1 MSSTITQITE
11 QLETRKTNAINAY
24 RELVTLTASDGKS
37 PSLDEI
43 ERILRDSDKTIDDF
57 ASDERR
63 CRRRN
68 EWREAIGNVPQIK
81 SEIAAA
87 KAGISAED
95 EKLEAAKQAHAK
107 AVRPLRLA
115 IGTANDSLLAASA
128 ARSEL
133 VRTMW
138 PEDAQELKHLEH
150 RCQVAHREATEAR
163 ESLLA
168 FKSRMPSAS
177 PQRNNY
183 GWLTEAEERAASEQR
198 PSVKQELLDKAK
210 QRSEEAEEKLN
221 EAMTRRD
228 EFIKAATAR

>member
-198 PSVKQELLDKAK
+198 PPVKQELLDKAK
-210 QRSEEAEEKLN
+210 QRSEKAEEKLN

>member
-1 MSSTITQITE
+1 MSSTINQITE

-68 EWREAIGNVPQIK
+68 EWREAIGNVPQIN
-81 SEIAAA
+81 SEIAAT

-168 FKSRMPSAS
+168 LKSRVSSSS

-183 GWLTEAEERAASEQR
+183 GWLSEKEEQAERGRVSKVRPEVFEKAELRVEAA
-198 PSVKQELLDKAK
+198 
-210 QRSEEAEEKLN
+210 N
-221 EAMTRRD
+221 EALNQALKVRD
-228 EFIKAATAR
+228 EFSQEALAR